1 MVKNIYKKFFFLI
14 LILILLALITIT
26 FNNSIRK
33 LTLNSILN
41 GYKVYMTVSIQP
53 YLKTPDPDY
62 SLINDKLKN
71 FIEISKRSQVEKAD
85 Y

>member
-1 MVKNIYKKFFFLI
+1 
-14 LILILLALITIT
+14 
-26 FNNSIRK
+26 
-33 LTLNSILN
+33 
-41 GYKVYMTVSIQP
+41 MTVSIQP

-71 FIEISKRSQVEKAD
+71 FIEISKRSQVKTD